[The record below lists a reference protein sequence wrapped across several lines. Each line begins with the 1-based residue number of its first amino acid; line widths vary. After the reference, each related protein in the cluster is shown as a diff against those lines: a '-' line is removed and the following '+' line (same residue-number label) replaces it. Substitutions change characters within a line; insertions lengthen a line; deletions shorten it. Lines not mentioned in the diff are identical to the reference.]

1 MPDPNLERRVLEHY
15 ERLLAVPELDR
26 DAWLDRETANDPDLR
41 ARVDA
46 MRRAA
51 RAAALQTGSALD
63 QLNEDIV
70 PDTIGAYRIIRS
82 LGRGGMGAVYLAE
95 RLAGDFDHQVAIK
108 VIKTGLFSETLI
120 DRFRRERQTLA
131 GLNHPHIAR
140 LYDGGEM
147 PDGAPYLV
155 MEYVAG
161 QTLSEWI
168 TSNQPDQATRK
179 NLFLQICDAVEY
191 AHQNLVIHRDLTPSN
206 ILVTT
211 GGDAKVIDFGIAR
224 PQVAADDGATPSTF
238 SGLSLTPGF
247 AAPERLA
254 GVEANT
260 LVDIFSFGKILSLL
274 LVDAPDSELAAV
286 AARAQANDP
295 NDRYPTVASMALEIA
310 HWEQGLPVAAYSTG
324 RWYRFKKIIQRE
336 KLLFASVA
344 ALALALVGGL
354 VATGWAYTRA
364 EHERVIADQRFSQI
378 RALAGFQI
386 FDLYD
391 RLDNVVGNV
400 EARVA
405 LAREAQRYLAILA
418 RDPDADDALK
428 LETARGF
435 IKLALIQG
443 VSARPNLGQHDQ
455 ALANL
460 AEAQRLL
467 GSLSGLP
474 NAVTALHLARV
485 HAYRALLLTHAE
497 SKPREARAEINLC
510 TDVLDRVAAA
520 DRGSD
525 YMLARSDCRLSLL
538 EWLDVESRAEELDVA
553 AIRLLADVDE
563 WPAAMRQSPRADFDR
578 ALAMH
583 FRASAGYS
591 SDDAASRRAGLARNL
606 AADRMFADLERR
618 FPNDPLYLYR
628 RAYNAYYGHAAASQ
642 LEQDDVAQTL
652 LTQARNTVARLLL
665 IDARDES
672 LVTFEERLREAQ
684 ADFYAVTGRFDQAIA
699 MQQTVIDGRAALV
712 RENRA
717 SNRLS
722 DLGYGYAILG
732 VIARRANRRELACS
746 SWNAAERHLREVA
759 SRGDLRGYVA
769 DMRGGIQ
776 RNIARCE
783 RGEPVSAF
791 EALNE

>member
-1 MPDPNLERRVLEHY
+1 MSDSDLERRVLELY
-15 ERLLAVPELDR
+15 ERLLAVSEAAR
-26 DAWLDRETANDPDLR
+26 DAWLDTETANDPALR

-70 PDTIGAYRIIRS
+70 PETVGAYRIVRS

-108 VIKTGLFSETLI
+108 IIKTGLFSETLI
-120 DRFRRERQTLA
+120 ERFRRERQTLA
-131 GLNHPHIAR
+131 RLNHPHIAR

-147 PDGAPYLV
+147 PNGAPYLV
-155 MEYVAG
+155 MEYVVG

-168 TSNQPDQATRK
+168 AANQPDRATRQR
-179 NLFLQICDAVEY
+179 LFLQICEAVEY

-206 ILVTT
+206 ILVTD

-224 PQVAADDGATPSTF
+224 PHVAAEDGAATSTF
-238 SGLSLTPGF
+238 AGLSLTPGF

-254 GVEANT
+254 GIEANT
-260 LVDIFSFGKILSLL
+260 LVDIFSLGKILSLL
-274 LVDAPDSELAAV
+274 LIDASHPELDAV

-295 NDRYPTVASMALEIA
+295 NDRYPTVASMALDVA
-310 HWEQGLPVAAYSTG
+310 NWEQGLPVGAYSTA
-324 RWYRFKKIIQRE
+324 RWYRFKKAAQRE

-344 ALALALVGGL
+344 AFSVALLGGL
-354 VATGWAYTRA
+354 VATGWAYTQA
-364 EHERVIADQRFSQI
+364 EHERVLADQRFSQI
-378 RALAGFQI
+378 RALAGFQL

-391 RLDNVVGNV
+391 RLDNVIGNV

-418 RDPDADDALK
+418 RDPDADAALK

-443 VSARPNLGQHDQ
+443 VSARPNLGEHDQ

-467 GSLSGLP
+467 GSLSQLP
-474 NAVTALHLARV
+474 IAVTAPYLARV
-485 HAYRALLLTHAE
+485 HAYRALLLTHAK
-497 SKPREARAEINLC
+497 SKPQDARSEIDHC
-510 TDVLDRVAAA
+510 TRALESVATR

-525 YMLARSDCRLSLL
+525 FMLARSDCRLSLL
-538 EWLDVESRAEELDVA
+538 EWLDVEARTEELDAA
-553 AIRLLADVDE
+553 AIAFLADIDE
-563 WPAAMRQSPRADFDR
+563 WPVAMQQSPRADFDR

-583 FRASAGYS
+583 FRASVGYS
-591 SDDAASRRAGLARNL
+591 SSDAAARRTGLERNL
-606 AADRMFADLERR
+606 AAERLFADLERR

-642 LEQDDVAQTL
+642 LEQDEVAQSFL
-652 LTQARNTVARLLL
+652 SQARNTVGRLLL
-665 IDARDES
+665 IDSRDES

-684 ADFYAVTGRFDQAIA
+684 ADFYAVKGRFNQAIA

-712 RENRA
+712 AESRA

-732 VIARRANRRELACS
+732 VIARRANRRDLACS
-746 SWNAAERHLREVA
+746 SWTVAEQHLREVA

-769 DMRGGIQ
+769 EMRGGIQ